1 MKTAAKA
8 RTATFGLKALL
19 LLGFGL
25 ASAGAA
31 AAADFEDG
39 RKIGLTVLPTGD
51 RTVRVA
57 VADARQVAGDVK
69 VRVRIVR
76 QRIHGLNR
84 AHTVRLAVVNDK
96 GVVEHSDMRRISRAA
111 LQRRGAGYQWLTL
124 SLPHEMTAGDT
135 LVLSLGPA
143 PAT

>member
-1 MKTAAKA
+1 MKTTSKA
-8 RTATFGLKALL
+8 RSATFDLKAL

-25 ASAGAA
+25 AAAGGA
-31 AAADFEDG
+31 AAADFQGG
-39 RKIGLTVLPTGD
+39 RKISVTVLPTGD
-51 RTVRVA
+51 RTMRVA

-76 QRIHGLNR
+76 QGIHGPHR

-96 GVVEHSDMRRISRAA
+96 GVVEHSDMRRISQAA
-111 LQRRGAGYQWLTL
+111 LQRRGAGYRWLTL
-124 SLPHEMTAGDT
+124 SLSHEMTAGDT

-143 PAT
+143 PAA